1 MLVDNL
7 LASFKVYLQIDPSDS
22 SEDNFLTEIL
32 LSTESFIYEYY
43 GVAILERNLTEF
55 FTFNGKFIYTKRG
68 YIKNLV
74 SIKENGEAVNDLTV
88 YYSDR
93 NKIVPPSY
101 LAYGTKVS
109 VEYTVGYS
117 DIDSISYGLRAGL
130 FIFGKKIY
138 TDATKNSDNYAQ
150 ISSNIKENVKFV
162 EELPL
167 IADNLLSPMKVFRL

>member
-1 MLVDNL
+1 MLIDDL
-7 LASFKVYLQIDPSDS
+7 LASFKVYLQIDPSDTT
-22 SEDNFLTEIL
+22 EDNFLTEIL

-43 GVAILERNLTEF
+43 GIAILERDLAEF

-68 YIKNLV
+68 YIKELV
-74 SIKENGEAVNDLTV
+74 DIKENGDTVTDLTT

-93 NKIVPPSY
+93 NKIIPPAY
-101 LAYGTKVS
+101 LAYGTEVS
-109 VEYTVGYS
+109 VEYVVGYN
-117 DIDSISYGLRAGL
+117 DINTIPYGLRAGL

-167 IADNLLSPMKVFRL
+167 IADNLLSPMKIFRL